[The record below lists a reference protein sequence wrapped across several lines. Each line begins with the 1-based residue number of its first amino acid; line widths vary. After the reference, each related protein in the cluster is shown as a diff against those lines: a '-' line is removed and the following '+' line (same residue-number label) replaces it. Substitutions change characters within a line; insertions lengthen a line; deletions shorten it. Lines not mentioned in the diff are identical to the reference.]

1 MFTKK
6 TSFSILLIS
15 IMVITS
21 ILAGCSGNADQTTS
35 DQQGKTAAKRTV
47 KHELGTLTFTTP
59 PKRIVVLDTY
69 LLDIATALGIQ
80 PVGVAQE
87 ELNNQSL
94 PGYLKSRVTHS
105 FTWVGSRKEPSL
117 EMIASLKPDLIVA
130 DLQRHK
136 EAYPQLSKI
145 APTMVVKGSGGQDW
159 KQIVKS
165 LALALNMPERGD
177 QVIKQYEQKVA
188 QTKTSLSKAGTI
200 KVLPITIYPKQK
212 VRIYTADSF
221 TGTVLQDMG
230 LTVPFRAGGQPFIET
245 GVEKLADIKADQY
258 LLLQSAVYTKG
269 VDWKNTPVFKDLPAV
284 KAGKVVPVQ
293 METWS
298 FYRGPL
304 AAQVIADEAI
314 KLLANKQAK

>member
-6 TSFSILLIS
+6 TCFSILLIAV
-15 IMVITS
+15 MLVTS
-21 ILAGCSGNADQTTS
+21 ILAGCSGNADQTTTG
-35 DQQGKTAAKRTV
+35 QQGNSAAKRTV
-47 KHELGTLTFTTP
+47 KHELGTLEFTTP
-59 PKRIVVLDTY
+59 PKRIVVLDMY

-87 ELNNQSL
+87 ELNNKSL
-94 PGYLKSRVTHS
+94 PGYLKSRVTNS

-165 LALALNMPERGD
+165 LAIALNMPERGD

-188 QTKTSLSKAGTI
+188 QAKTALSKAGTL

-230 LTVPFRAGGQPFIET
+230 LTVPFRADGQPFIET
-245 GVEKLADIKADQY
+245 GAEKLADIKADQY
-258 LLLQSAVYTKG
+258 LLLQSPAYTKG

-304 AAQVIADEAI
+304 AAQVIADEAV